1 MSEQKSGIEVQV
13 IDWGDGRREVAIH
26 FMDFNQMLT
35 LNPEGARTFAFKL
48 MECADFLE
56 PPFGEPEQKLLEDP
70 NECSESERFFGPYD
84 DDDDYE
90 EEDED

>member
-35 LNPEGARTFAFKL
+35 LDPEGARNFAFRL

-56 PPFGEPEQKLLEDP
+56 PPFGEAP
-70 NECSESERFFGPYD
+70 NEESERFFGPYEEEEPD
-84 DDDDYE
+84 